1 MFNLNEY
8 SHSNSISVSNIGN
21 NYEEKILNK
30 SFDEN
35 SFVYN
40 QNLNIQSLN
49 ESNYF
54 QPELNDIYEEENE
67 YFKNIFSNNYKEKDE
82 ITPNQDN
89 MSIYNIN
96 NVQNNLNPEY
106 FALTKKLGRKTKK
119 SGLTGLHDKY
129 VENNRVRKVKVI
141 LSTTL
146 FNKINSEFKKNPIS
160 INIDRKE
167 NEIKELLK
175 IGQEQVINTN
185 VNYNIKLLNT
195 HLKDFYSVDISTK
208 FKKYPHNY
216 NKLVIDQLYKEKKT
230 NVTNILDK
238 TILESLKYFR
248 KDVDV
253 FNNEKYSCLQ
263 GIEKDFENLP
273 KNLKKEGHDDRYI
286 NKVIHLINNFEQ
298 IYFKKLP
305 RDKMNKGE
313 DFKTKNT
320 DVTSSKFK
328 NEKLYYY

>member
-1 MFNLNEY
+1 MLNLNEY
-8 SHSNSISVSNIGN
+8 SHSNSILVYNSGN
-21 NYEEKILNK
+21 NYEEQILNN

-40 QNLNIQSLN
+40 QNLNILSLN
-49 ESNYF
+49 ENNYI
-54 QPELNDIYEEENE
+54 QPDLNNSYEEENE
-67 YFKNIFSNNYKEKDE
+67 YYKNIFSNNYNENDE
-82 ITPNQDN
+82 IIPNQDN

-96 NVQNNLNPEY
+96 LNINMVHNNLNPEY
-106 FALTKKLGRKTKK
+106 FVRTNILGRKTKK
-119 SGLTGLHDKY
+119 SGLTGPHDKY

-146 FNKINSEFKKNPIS
+146 FKKINSEIQKNPIS
-160 INIDRKE
+160 INIDGKE
-167 NEIKELLK
+167 NEIKELFK

-185 VNYNIKLLNT
+185 VNENIKLLNT
-195 HLKDFYSVDISTK
+195 QLKDFYSVDISKK
-208 FKKYPHNY
+208 FKKYPPNY

-248 KDVDV
+248 KDVDT

-263 GIEKDFENLP
+263 GIEKDFEDLP
-273 KNLKKEGHDDRYI
+273 KKLKKEGHDDRYI
-286 NKVIHLINNFEQ
+286 NKVIYLIINFEQ
-298 IYFKKLP
+298 IYFKKIP
-305 RDKMNKGE
+305 KNKKNKGE
-313 DFKTKNT
+313 DIKTKNT

-328 NEKLYYY
+328 K

>member
-1 MFNLNEY
+1 MLNLNEF
-8 SHSNSISVSNIGN
+8 SNSNSILVSNSGN
-21 NYEEKILNK
+21 NYEEQILNN

-40 QNLNIQSLN
+40 QNLNILSLN
-49 ESNYF
+49 ENNYI
-54 QPELNDIYEEENE
+54 QPDLNNSYEEENE
-67 YFKNIFSNNYKEKDE
+67 YYKNIFSNNYNENDE
-82 ITPNQDN
+82 IIPNQDN

-96 NVQNNLNPEY
+96 LNINMVHNNLNPEY
-106 FALTKKLGRKTKK
+106 FVRTNILGRKTKK
-119 SGLTGLHDKY
+119 SGLTGPHDKY

-146 FNKINSEFKKNPIS
+146 FKKINSEIQKNPIS
-160 INIDRKE
+160 INIDGKE
-167 NEIKELLK
+167 NEIKELFK

-185 VNYNIKLLNT
+185 VNENIKLLNT
-195 HLKDFYSVDISTK
+195 QLKDFYSVDISKK
-208 FKKYPHNY
+208 FKKYPYNY

-248 KDVDV
+248 KDVDT
-253 FNNEKYSCLQ
+253 FNNEKYSCLE
-263 GIEKDFENLP
+263 GIEKDFEDLP

-298 IYFKKLP
+298 IYFKKIP
-305 RDKMNKGE
+305 RNKKNKGE
-313 DFKTKNT
+313 DFRTKNT

-328 NEKLYYY
+328 K